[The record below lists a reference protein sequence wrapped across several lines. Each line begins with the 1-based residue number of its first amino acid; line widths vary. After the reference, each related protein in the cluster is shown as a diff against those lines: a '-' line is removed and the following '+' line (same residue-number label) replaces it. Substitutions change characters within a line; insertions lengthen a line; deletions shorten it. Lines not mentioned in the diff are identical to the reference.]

1 MILDRHISPL
11 EMSGILMPNMV
22 VIGWSLKY
30 SNTYQA
36 KIMAFLNVSLLIKAD
51 FVLLNARGIT

>member
-22 VIGWSLKY
+22 VIG
-30 SNTYQA
+30 
-36 KIMAFLNVSLLIKAD
+36 
-51 FVLLNARGIT
+51 